1 MLKQKL
7 KELGWKRLL
16 MYMVISFIL
25 FAIIGFT
32 IIFGGLVS
40 LDKLDDRYQQPEAYE
55 NATYGKG

>member
-1 MLKQKL
+1 
-7 KELGWKRLL
+7 